1 MPIITGDNYA
11 EKWVEFAADEKY
23 FIRYTSRQKLD
34 EITKIENEREQDDA
48 FFDHIIKAWSGI
60 FTSTEDEKKAK
71 CAECSKENKISLI
84 ARFPDRRDFLIR
96 KSLDART
103 FIDTGELEKN

>member
-11 EKWVEFAADEKY
+11 EKWIEFSTDEKY
-23 FIRYTSRQKLD
+23 LIRYTSRKKLD
-34 EITKIENEREQDDA
+34 EIAELSNEREQDDA
-48 FFDHIIKAWSGI
+48 FFDHIIKVWSGI
-60 FTSTEDEKKAK
+60 FLSADDEKNRKDAK
-71 CAECSKENKISLI
+71 CDKENKASLV